1 MRRNEMSTPEI
12 IKCRFN
18 IFQEG
23 RKYTGHHRNYVLE
36 NAKSVCLAPETV
48 EGIKLREKLGYL
60 GHGRRQ
66 MAGKMAIDEVERITT
81 PDGKTLIVENVPSN
95 VTVHFAI
102 DDEGNVEH
110 HQELLTENAPGK
122 IVSGLNKSKVGGF
135 SWAMGGK
142 DGGAYGITRGGT
154 AFDGF
159 DYVMNPG
166 FSRNRGYIL
175 ESAAA
180 HDMILE
186 NIVAAGVDD
195 KKAEEYLHSW
205 QASALLANEDLL
217 ERLAQAEIY
226 ESGLVETHEVA
237 IAEASEKLAAVTSDY
252 DGARTTI
259 KLLQDEAE
267 ARKAIVLES
276 AKKSPIVVPDDVA
289 EAMISLATEEDFA
302 KMIGFFESAAKV
314 DLSRYPVLGREGE
327 KPKVDIDP
335 VIPDPPEYGTAA
347 AAPILD
353 GPIYKF

>member
-1 MRRNEMSTPEI
+1 MSTPEI
-12 IKCRFN
+12 IECRFN

-66 MAGKMAIDEVERITT
+66 MAGKVAIGEVERITT

-142 DGGAYGITRGGT
+142 DGGAHGITKVT
-154 AFDGF
+154 AFEGF

-166 FSRNRGYIL
+166 FSQNRGYIL
-175 ESAAA
+175 ESADAR
-180 HDMILE
+180 DMILE
-186 NIVAAGVDD
+186 NIVATGVDD
-195 KKAEEYLHSW
+195 KQAEEYLHSW

-226 ESGLVETHEVA
+226 ESGLIEAHEAA
-237 IAEASEKLAAVTSDY
+237 ISEASEKLAAVTSDY
-252 DGARTTI
+252 DGAQTTI
-259 KLLQDEAE
+259 KSLQDAAE
-267 ARKAIVLES
+267 ARKAVVLES
-276 AKKSPIVVPDDVA
+276 AKKFPIVIPEDVA

-302 KMIGFFESAAKV
+302 AMIGLFESAAKV
-314 DLSRYPVLGREGE
+314 DLSRYPVHGREGE
-327 KPKVDIDP
+327 KPKVDLDP
-335 VIPDPPEYGTAA
+335 VIPEPPEYGTAA

-353 GPIYKF
+353 GPRYKF